1 MNTIEAANRKRDT
14 RPGTAALI
22 AGISLLVMAIIAA
35 YANFAVIMN
44 VEVPDDPIATAANIV
59 GSAGQLRL
67 AVAGFIIIVLLDVI
81 VAWGLYIVLRSVNPS
96 LSLLGGWLRLAYAAI
111 LAVSIN
117 SLLNALHAVPM
128 DPALA
133 GLFIESFNSLWQIG
147 LIIFGVHLIVV
158 GVLAWQSEFIHWL
171 IGLLLIIAGLG
182 YIVDGF
188 GTVLIP
194 DYSLDLA
201 VFTFIG
207 EVVLI
212 LWLLIRGRKL
222 PDLVVSNSVST

>member
-1 MNTIEAANRKRDT
+1 MNTMATANWKRDT
-14 RPGTAALI
+14 QPGTAALI
-22 AGISLLVMAIIAA
+22 AGISLLAMAVIAA

-44 VEVPDDPIATAANIV
+44 LDVPGDPSTTAANLV
-59 GSAGQLRL
+59 ESAGQARL
-67 AVAGFIIIVLLDVI
+67 AAAGFIIVVILDVI

-111 LAVSIN
+111 LAVAIN
-117 SLLNALHAVPM
+117 SLLNALHAGPM

-133 GLFIESFNSLWQIG
+133 GFFLESFDSLWQIG
-147 LIIFGVHLIVV
+147 LIVFGLHLCVV
-158 GVLAWQSEFIHWL
+158 GYLAWQAEFIHWL
-171 IGLLLIIAGLG
+171 FGLLLIIAGLG

-201 VFTFIG
+201 MFTFIG
-207 EVVLI
+207 EVALI
-212 LWLLIRGRKL
+212 FWLLIRGRKL
-222 PDLVVSNSVST
+222 PDMPK

>member
-1 MNTIEAANRKRDT
+1 MIHSQE
-14 RPGTAALI
+14 PAALI
-22 AGISLLVMAIIAA
+22 AGISLLAMAIIAA
-35 YANFAVIMN
+35 YANFAVIAN
-44 VEVPDDPIATAANIV
+44 LEIPGDPSATAANLV
-59 GSAGQLRL
+59 ESAGQVRL
-67 AVAGFIIIVLLDVI
+67 AVAGFIIIVILDVI

-111 LAVSIN
+111 LAVAIN
-117 SLLNALHAVPM
+117 SLLNAVHAGPM

-133 GLFIESFNSLWQIG
+133 GLFLESFNSLWQIG
-147 LIIFGVHLIVV
+147 LIIFGLHLFVV
-158 GVLAWQSEFIHWL
+158 GYLAWQAEFIHWL
-171 IGLLLIIAGLG
+171 LGLLLIIAGLG

-207 EVVLI
+207 EVAFI
-212 LWLLIRGRKL
+212 FWLLIRGRKL
-222 PDLVVSNSVST
+222 PDMAGANAGSQ

>member
-1 MNTIEAANRKRDT
+1 
-14 RPGTAALI
+14 
-22 AGISLLVMAIIAA
+22 MAVIAA
-35 YANFAVIMN
+35 YANFGVIMN
-44 VEVPDDPIATAANIV
+44 LEVPGDPSTTAANLV
-59 GSAGQLRL
+59 ESAGQARL
-67 AVAGFIIIVLLDVI
+67 AAAGFIIVVILDVI

-96 LSLLGGWLRLAYAAI
+96 LSLLGGWLRLGYAAI
-111 LAVSIN
+111 LAVAIN
-117 SLLNALHAVPM
+117 SLLNALHAGPM

-133 GLFIESFNSLWQIG
+133 GFFLESFDSLWQIG
-147 LIIFGVHLIVV
+147 LVIFGLHLCVV
-158 GVLAWQSEFIHWL
+158 GYLAWQAEFIHWL
-171 IGLLLIIAGLG
+171 FGLLLIIAGLG

-207 EVVLI
+207 EVTLI

-222 PDLVVSNSVST
+222 PDVGGTNAES

>member
-1 MNTIEAANRKRDT
+1 MNTMETASWKHDT
-14 RPGTAALI
+14 QPGTAALI
-22 AGISLLVMAIIAA
+22 AGISLLAMAIIAA
-35 YANFAVIMN
+35 YANFAVIAN
-44 VEVPDDPIATAANIV
+44 LEVPGDPSTTAANLV
-59 GSAGQLRL
+59 ESAGQARL
-67 AVAGFIIIVLLDVI
+67 AAAGFIIVVILDVI
-81 VAWGLYIVLRSVNPS
+81 VAWALYIVLRSVNPS

-111 LAVSIN
+111 LAVAIN
-117 SLLNALHAVPM
+117 SLLNALHAGPM

-133 GLFIESFNSLWQIG
+133 GLFLESFDSLWQIG
-147 LIIFGVHLIVV
+147 LIIFGLHLCVV
-158 GVLAWQSEFIHWL
+158 GYLVWQAEFIHWL
-171 IGLLLIIAGLG
+171 FGLLLIIAGLG

-207 EVVLI
+207 EVTLI

-222 PDLVVSNSVST
+222 PDVGGTNAES

>member
-1 MNTIEAANRKRDT
+1 MTIMETANWKRDT
-14 RPGTAALI
+14 QPGTAALI
-22 AGISLLVMAIIAA
+22 AGISLLAMAVIAA

-44 VEVPDDPIATAANIV
+44 LEVPGDPSTTAANLV
-59 GSAGQLRL
+59 ESAGQARL
-67 AVAGFIIIVLLDVI
+67 AAAGLIIVVILDVI

-111 LAVSIN
+111 FAVAIN
-117 SLLNALHAVPM
+117 SLLNALHTGPI

-133 GLFIESFNSLWQIG
+133 GFLLESFDSLWQIG
-147 LIIFGVHLIVV
+147 LIIFGFHLCVV
-158 GVLAWQSEFIHWL
+158 GYLAWQAEFIHWL
-171 IGLLLIIAGLG
+171 FGLLLIIAGLG

-207 EVVLI
+207 EVALI
-212 LWLLIRGRKL
+212 FWLLIRGRKL
-222 PDLVVSNSVST
+222 PDMPK

>member
-1 MNTIEAANRKRDT
+1 VNTMETANWKRDT
-14 RPGTAALI
+14 QPSTAAII
-22 AGISLLVMAIIAA
+22 AGISLLAMAVIAA

-44 VEVPDDPIATAANIV
+44 LEVPGDPSTTAANLV
-59 GSAGQLRL
+59 ESAGQARL
-67 AVAGFIIIVLLDVI
+67 AAAGFIIVVILDVI

-111 LAVSIN
+111 LAVAIN
-117 SLLNALHAVPM
+117 SLLNALHAGPM

-133 GLFIESFNSLWQIG
+133 GFFLESFDSLWQIG
-147 LIIFGVHLIVV
+147 LIIFGLHLCVV
-158 GVLAWQSEFIHWL
+158 GYLAWQAEFIHWL
-171 IGLLLIIAGLG
+171 FGLLLIIAGLG

-207 EVVLI
+207 EVTLI
-212 LWLLIRGRKL
+212 FWLLIRGRKL
-222 PDLVVSNSVST
+222 PDIPK

>member
-1 MNTIEAANRKRDT
+1 METANWKRDT
-14 RPGTAALI
+14 QPGTAALI
-22 AGISLLVMAIIAA
+22 AGISLLAMAVIAA

-44 VEVPDDPIATAANIV
+44 LEVPGDPSTTAANLV
-59 GSAGQLRL
+59 ESAGQARL
-67 AVAGFIIIVLLDVI
+67 AAAGLIIVVILDVI

-111 LAVSIN
+111 FAVAIN
-117 SLLNALHAVPM
+117 SLLNALHTGLM

-133 GLFIESFNSLWQIG
+133 GFFLESFNSLWQIG
-147 LIIFGVHLIVV
+147 LIIFGLHLCVV
-158 GVLAWQSEFIHWL
+158 GYLAWQAEFIHWL
-171 IGLLLIIAGLG
+171 FGLLLIIAGLG

-207 EVVLI
+207 EVALI

-222 PDLVVSNSVST
+222 PDMPK